1 MPRPRVHDLD
11 TLLDAAE
18 KLAATA
24 GPSAVTVRAVSD
36 ATGVSNGAIYH
47 AFGSRSGLVGS
58 AWLRAARRFLAL
70 QQSRVDDALADPSPT
85 SAVSAVVAAAE
96 VPAVFRAR
104 LPTIRVA
111 AVDDPAR
118 RTARQPTSL
127 PNIAEQLTQLDRSLV
142 ELFIRLSTALWGRK
156 DGRAVEAIEACVV
169 GLPTGL
175 LIHPAKRADG
185 WRVPDA
191 AARARLDA
199 AVRAVLHLDP
209 PLPKPRNRKGQS

>member
-18 KLAATA
+18 NLAAAA
-24 GPSAVTVRAVSD
+24 GPAAVTVRAVSD
-36 ATGVSNGAIYH
+36 TTGVSNGAIYH

-58 AWLRAARRFLAL
+58 AWLRAAQRFLAL
-70 QQSRVDDALADPSPT
+70 QQSRVDDTLRYPSP
-85 SAVSAVVAAAE
+85 SAAVDAVVAAAE
-96 VPAVFRAR
+96 VPAIFA
-104 LPTIRVA
+104 LDYPHSALLLLTIRRDELLGTDV
-111 AVDDPAR
+111 PAD
-118 RTARQPTSL
+118 
-127 PNIAEQLTQLDRSLV
+127 IAEQLTQLDRALV

-185 WRVPDA
+185 WRVPDT

-199 AVRAVLHLDP
+199 AVRAVLRLDP
-209 PLPKPRNRKGQS
+209 PLPKSRNTKGQS

>member
-36 ATGVSNGAIYH
+36 ATGMSNGAIYH

-58 AWLRAARRFLAL
+58 AWLRAAQRFLAL
-70 QQSRVDDALADPSPT
+70 QQSRVDDALVDPSPT

-96 VPAVFRAR
+96 VPAVFA
-104 LPTIRVA
+104 LDYPQSALLLLTIQRDELLGTDV
-111 AVDDPAR
+111 PAD
-118 RTARQPTSL
+118 
-127 PNIAEQLTQLDRSLV
+127 IAEKLTQLDRSLV
-142 ELFIRLSTALWGRK
+142 DLFIRLSTALWGRT

-175 LIHPAKRADG
+175 LIHPAARADG

-191 AARARLDA
+191 AARARLNA
-199 AVRAVLHLDP
+199 AVRAVLSLDP
-209 PLPKPRNRKGQS
+209 PLPQSRNRKGPS

>member
-18 KLAATA
+18 NLAATA
-24 GPSAVTVRAVSD
+24 GPAAVTVRAVSD
-36 ATGVSNGAIYH
+36 TTGVSNGAIYH

-58 AWLRAARRFLAL
+58 AWLRAAQRFLAL
-70 QQSRVDDALADPSPT
+70 QQSRVDDTLRNPSP
-85 SAVSAVVAAAE
+85 SAAVDAVVAAAE
-96 VPAVFRAR
+96 VPAIFA
-104 LPTIRVA
+104 LDYPHSALLLLTIRRDELLGTDV
-111 AVDDPAR
+111 PAD
-118 RTARQPTSL
+118 
-127 PNIAEQLTQLDRSLV
+127 IAEQLTQLDRALV

-185 WRVPDA
+185 WRVPDT

-199 AVRAVLHLDP
+199 AVRAVLRLDP
-209 PLPKPRNRKGQS
+209 PLPKSRNTKGQS

>member
-18 KLAATA
+18 NLAATA
-24 GPSAVTVRAVSD
+24 GPTAVTVRAVSD
-36 ATGVSNGAIYH
+36 VTGVSNGAIYH
-47 AFGSRSGLVGS
+47 AFGSRGGLVGS
-58 AWLRAARRFLAL
+58 AWLRAAQRFLAL
-70 QQSRVDDALADPSPT
+70 QRSRVDDALGNPSP
-85 SAVSAVVAAAE
+85 SCAVDAVVAAAE
-96 VPAVFRAR
+96 VPAIFALDYPQSALLLLTVRRDELLGADV
-104 LPTIRVA
+104 PT
-111 AVDDPAR
+111 D
-118 RTARQPTSL
+118 
-127 PNIAEQLTQLDRSLV
+127 IAEQLTQLDRALV

-199 AVRAVLHLDP
+199 AVRAVLLLDP
-209 PLPKPRNRKGQS
+209 PLTKSRNRKGQS

>member
-18 KLAATA
+18 NLAATA
-24 GPSAVTVRAVSD
+24 GPTAVTVRAVSD
-36 ATGVSNGAIYH
+36 VTGVSNGAIYH
-47 AFGSRSGLVGS
+47 AFGSRGGLVGS
-58 AWLRAARRFLAL
+58 AWLRAAQRFLAL
-70 QQSRVDDALADPSPT
+70 QRSRVDDALGNPSP
-85 SAVSAVVAAAE
+85 SRAVDAVVAAAE
-96 VPAVFRAR
+96 VPAIFALDYPQSALLLLTVRRDELLGADV
-104 LPTIRVA
+104 PT
-111 AVDDPAR
+111 D
-118 RTARQPTSL
+118 
-127 PNIAEQLTQLDRSLV
+127 IAEQLTQLDRALV

-199 AVRAVLHLDP
+199 AVRAVLLLDP
-209 PLPKPRNRKGQS
+209 PLTKSRNRKGQS

>member
-70 QQSRVDDALADPSPT
+70 QQSRVDDA
-85 SAVSAVVAAAE
+85 
-96 VPAVFRAR
+96 
-104 LPTIRVA
+104 
-111 AVDDPAR
+111 
-118 RTARQPTSL
+118 
-127 PNIAEQLTQLDRSLV
+127 
-142 ELFIRLSTALWGRK
+142 
-156 DGRAVEAIEACVV
+156 
-169 GLPTGL
+169 
-175 LIHPAKRADG
+175 
-185 WRVPDA
+185 
-191 AARARLDA
+191 
-199 AVRAVLHLDP
+199 
-209 PLPKPRNRKGQS
+209 